1 MRRRNESE
9 MLRKVSKER
18 YLSLEE
24 YCYLRKKFE
33 NSRINNLSLST
44 RKKLHPLLLL
54 LIKLRNRLCGYHLKV
69 IGNDRERTERS
80 IIYAVTHIGKA
91 DIELV
96 SEAIK
101 AHYFLLCGDFENLHG
116 TIDGFFLGLN
126 GVLYFD
132 EKNKEE
138 RRDVK
143 ERMKRVLRDGGNVL
157 YFPEGTWNLTANLPL
172 NKCYYGII
180 EVAKEADA
188 IIIPIGIEQ
197 YGKEFI
203 AKVGRNFDVRRYT
216 FDKYDKREIQKIIIR
231 DLRDE
236 LATLKWEIW
245 ESVPPLVRGEIEDGY
260 YQKFVQD
267 KIGEWNLEFEAFT
280 NAIYKDKD
288 IVDAEEVFAPIKKL
302 SI

>member
-69 IGNDRERTERS
+69 IGNDIGRTERS

-216 FDKYDKREIQKIIIR
+216 FDKIDKREIQKIIIR

-280 NAIYKDKD
+280 NALYKDKD